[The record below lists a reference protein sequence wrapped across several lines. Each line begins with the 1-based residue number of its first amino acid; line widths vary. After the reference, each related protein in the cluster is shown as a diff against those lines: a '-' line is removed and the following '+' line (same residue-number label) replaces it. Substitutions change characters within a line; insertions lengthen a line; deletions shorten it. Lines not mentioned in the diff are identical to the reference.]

1 MTPLPP
7 SPADGSYLPPQ
18 RPSAKNL
25 DGDTAERDLWE
36 LDELMAEDQEPARR
50 AQIEPIRRD
59 QGYDQQR
66 PQPAPATIPP
76 KPIQAVPVL
85 TNRSNVTRRVTAA
98 SRAKPSPEAEQDNPI
113 PASAPGRMRVEPTF
127 DELSHWDEADA
138 GGAPAAAI
146 EDVFEELPE
155 TQSRQLRAAAMP
167 AESALPEGPREP
179 LPKAEPPAPLPAPA
193 PPTDEF
199 GAKPLRADARIS
211 LVPKLKLKAYEKIG
225 IVAFAILLIGGG
237 VWTYLGTISRIAA
250 GGPDPL
256 SALPAQGSQVTI
268 TKVETYWREPVTTG
282 DGREIVRRGVV
293 LIPVAEI
300 TASGKG
306 AVRVIFSDDRG
317 VDVGDPTIREV
328 NGETALVIPAT
339 AGFEDTGSHS
349 AYQAGM
355 TKDWHVNIAEAA
367 TTTAAGSDFKPLSK
381 IAIKPTLQ

>member
-25 DGDTAERDLWE
+25 DGDTAEQDLWE
-36 LDELMAEDQEPARR
+36 LDELMAEDQEPARP

-59 QGYDQQR
+59 PGHGQQR
-66 PQPAPATIPP
+66 PQPAPASIPT

-85 TNRSNVTRRVTAA
+85 TNRSSVTRRVTAA
-98 SRAKPSPEAEQDNPI
+98 SRAKLNPEDEQDNPI

-127 DELSHWDEADA
+127 EDLAHWDEAD

-146 EDVFEELPE
+146 EDVFEELPDKP
-155 TQSRQLRAAAMP
+155 SRQLQAAATP
-167 AESALPEGPREP
+167 DEPALPQEP
-179 LPKAEPPAPLPAPA
+179 DEPQPKAKPPAPLPEPA

-211 LVPKLKLKAYEKIG
+211 LVPKLKLKSYEKIG
-225 IVAFAILLIGGG
+225 ILAFAILLVGGG

-256 SALPAQGSQVTI
+256 SALPAQGRQVTI
-268 TKVETYWREPVTTG
+268 TKVVTYWREPVTTG

-328 NGETALVIPAT
+328 NGETSLIIPAT

-367 TTTAAGSDFKPLSK
+367 ATNAAGSDFKPIAK